1 MIRPISKE
9 SYVST
14 DAREIAKFL
23 LGKMVVTTI
32 ENLKTVAMIVETEA
46 YMAPDDLACHAR
58 GNRRTPRTETMFD
71 SAGKAYVYRCYGIH
85 HLFNVVTGPEGMAH
99 AVLIRAVQP
108 VDGMDIMQERRK
120 WSNTTPQLTNGPGKW
135 TQAMGITDTLDGLD
149 LTTTQSCIQILDSY
163 RLVREDE
170 IISGPRVGMSSLTR
184 ECGYYPWRYYIHN
197 NAWVSR
203 PLVVRYTW

>member
-1 MIRPISKE
+1 MTRPISKE
-9 SYVST
+9 YYEST

-23 LGKMVVTTI
+23 LGKIVVSTI
-32 ENLKTVAMIVETEA
+32 ENLKTVAIIVETEA

-58 GNRRTPRTETMFD
+58 GDRRTPRTETMFGA
-71 SAGKAYVYRCYGIH
+71 AGMSYVYRCYGIH
-85 HLFNVVTGPEGMAH
+85 HLFNVVTAPEGMAH

-108 VDGMDIMQERRK
+108 LEGMDIMQKRRK

-149 LTTTQSCIQILDSY
+149 LTTTQSWIQIFDSDG
-163 RLVREDE
+163 LVRDDE

-184 ECGYYPWRYYIHN
+184 ECGYYPWRYYIRE

-203 PLVVRYTW
+203 PLVARYTW

>member
-1 MIRPISKE
+1 MTRPISKE
-9 SYVST
+9 HYVST

-32 ENLKTVAMIVETEA
+32 DNQKTTAMIVETEA

-58 GNRRTPRTETMFD
+58 GDRRTPRTETMFGT
-71 SAGKAYVYRCYGIH
+71 AGMAYVYRCYGIH

-108 VDGMDIMQERRK
+108 VEGMDIMQERRK
-120 WSNTTPQLTNGPGKW
+120 WSNESPILTNGPGKW
-135 TQAMGITDTLDGLD
+135 TQAMGITDILNGLD
-149 LTTTQSCIQILDSY
+149 LTTTYSCIQILDSKTIIS
-163 RLVREDE
+163 EDE

-184 ECGYYPWRYYIHN
+184 ECGYYPWRYYIRD
-197 NAWVSR
+197 NAWVSK
-203 PLVVRYTW
+203 PLVVRYT